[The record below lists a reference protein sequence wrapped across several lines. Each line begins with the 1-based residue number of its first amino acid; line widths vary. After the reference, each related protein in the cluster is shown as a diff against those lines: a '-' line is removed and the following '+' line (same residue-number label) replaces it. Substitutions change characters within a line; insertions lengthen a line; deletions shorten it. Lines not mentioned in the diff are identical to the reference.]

1 MHADVHVQAHGWSSC
16 GVIPTGGKRGEAG
29 WASKTGILCLVACG
43 YFSTLEYTMLFVTA
57 LAVDFHISG
66 EEQG

>member
-1 MHADVHVQAHGWSSC
+1 MVFC
-16 GVIPTGGKRGEAG
+16 GVIHAGGKRGEAG
-29 WASKTGILCLVACG
+29 WASKTGILHLVACA
-43 YFSTLEYTMLFVTA
+43 YFSALEYTMLFVTT